1 MLRRAARDVTV
12 GRRRLQP
19 LRGFAGQVSWS
30 LAARVLAAALQL
42 AVIILLARGLPPGRF
57 AVVSTV
63 NVILLMVTAINGFGL
78 IRQIQYRRSVDRDDP
93 TLPALYAARLR
104 YAHASALGW
113 VAAMLAL
120 WAITE
125 NGIYPALLPA
135 AIWLLTEQITQ
146 TWNGISIV
154 DGRAHELVWSYL
166 ARRAPVVVVLGFALV
181 ADLDVVLAWTVGLAL
196 GGILAFAQAVR
207 RQEPWARHLLPPRR
221 QPGSRVSHDYGYW
234 LSQVGDQLRD
244 FDVPALALVV
254 DIHTAGIYA
263 LPARLLRPMNM
274 IAAATAQ
281 IAFPALSRRRHV
293 SRRELVLGVLAG
305 SLPSVVVALV
315 VLTLAG
321 FLPVLVGGEYEASVP
336 IMRILCV
343 CAALWA
349 PCTLLVTFLQSR
361 SDDATNLLGAIV
373 VALSGVQIV
382 AVCVG
387 GVADGATG
395 AAIGSTLVQAVT
407 LVTLSAMALAETT
420 GGLRRSRAIAAGRR
434 SDPR

>member
-1 MLRRAARDVTV
+1 VTV
-12 GRRRLQP
+12 GLRRLQP

-30 LAARVLAAALQL
+30 LGARVLAAGLQL
-42 AVIILLARGLPPGRF
+42 AVIILLARGLPPSRF

-78 IRQIQYRRSVDRDDP
+78 IRQIQYRRSVNRDDP
-93 TLPALYAARLR
+93 TLPALYATRLR

-113 VAAMLAL
+113 IAVMLPL
-120 WAITE
+120 WAITGNE
-125 NGIYPALLPA
+125 TYAALLPA
-135 AIWLLTEQITQ
+135 AIWLLFEQITQ

-154 DGRAHELVWSYL
+154 DGRAHELLWSYL
-166 ARRAPVVVVLGFALV
+166 SRRAPVVVVLGIALV
-181 ADLDVVLAWTVGLAL
+181 AGLDVVWAWTVGLAL

-221 QPGSRVSHDYGYW
+221 QPGSHVSHDFGYW

-244 FDVPALALVV
+244 FDVPALAVV
-254 DIHTAGIYA
+254 DIHAAGIYA

-281 IAFPALSRRRHV
+281 IAFPGLSRRRHV
-293 SRRELVLGVLAG
+293 SRRQLVLGVLAG
-305 SLPSVVVALV
+305 ALPSVVVALV
-315 VLTLAG
+315 LLTLAG
-321 FLPVLVGGEYEASVP
+321 FLPALVGDEYEASVP

-361 SDDATNLLGAIV
+361 SDDATNLLGVILV
-373 VALSGVQIV
+373 GLSGIQVL
-382 AVCVG
+382 AVCAG
-387 GVADGATG
+387 GVVDGATG
-395 AAIGSTLVQAVT
+395 AAIGSTAVQAVI
-407 LVTLSAMALAETT
+407 LVTLSLMALAETT
-420 GGLRRSRAIAAGRR
+420 GGVRRSRAIAAGPR
-434 SDPR
+434 SGPR